1 MGVLAL
7 AALVLAEV
15 VQGEQLLVASVLVV
29 LVALVLEELSQMTT
43 RQMQTMVASTR
54 WSAHL
59 AECRCCRLQF
69 RMESQAWGSRS
80 LPFQGS
86 DG

>member
-15 VQGEQLLVASVLVV
+15 EQGEQLLVASVLVA
-29 LVALVLEELSQMTT
+29 LVALALEELSQTTT
-43 RQMQTMVASTR
+43 RQKQTMVASTR
-54 WSAHL
+54 WSAPL
-59 AECRCCRLQF
+59 VECRCCRLQF
-69 RMESQAWGSRS
+69 RMESQVWGSRS